1 MEIDLQTLKE
11 LELFSFDSM
20 GTCIFDLVNECTTPG
35 GKYKLKQNFKRPYK
49 SLGEIIQVQDALK
62 YLLSIPHVWELPVDT
77 KLMDLLDV
85 YYFSKSNPSLG
96 KNIFARFIESIS
108 YRFLYKDFKLTFI
121 DGTRYVIHFL
131 KLISSFILEI
141 DKSKLPPALRD
152 IFVQIEDILGL
163 KLINEAL
170 VQQSIKG
177 ISSIQLLKFDKAFRE
192 THKDEIL
199 KLIDLVYELDVLLSK
214 ANATQKLNL
223 NFPEFAD
230 SKKVSFEIEGLYHLF
245 VTNPIV
251 NDIKTTEDENFIFLT
266 GPNMAGKTTFLKS
279 CGLAVFLAHLGMGV
293 PAKRMKLSLFDRLF
307 TSLNV
312 SDNLPKGYSY
322 FYSEVKRVKEAALA
336 LRESEKVFVVFDEL
350 FKGTNVKDAFDG
362 SLLIIKELV
371 KWKSSFFILS
381 SHLLELGKEINSL
394 PGIRFMCF
402 DSKVENGKPYFNFKI
417 KEGLSDERLGLIIL
431 KSEQVFDLLNPEIQ
445 NINLH
450 YS

>member
-11 LELFSFDSM
+11 LELFSFDSH
-20 GTCIFDLVNECTTPG
+20 GTSIFELVDECSTPG
-35 GKYKLKQNFKRPYK
+35 GQYKLKQNFKKPYK
-49 SLGEIIQVQDALK
+49 NLNQINQVQDGLK
-62 YLLSIPHVWELPVDT
+62 YILSLPQIWELPVDT

-108 YRFLYKDFKLTFI
+108 YRFFYKDFKSTFI

-131 KLISSFILEI
+131 KLISIFQLKQ
-141 DKSKLPPALRD
+141 DKSKMPVALRD
-152 IFVQIEDILGL
+152 IFIQIEDTLGL
-163 KLINEAL
+163 EPVSDAL
-170 VQQSIKG
+170 KQQSIKG
-177 ISSIQLLKFDKAFRE
+177 ISSVQLLKFDKAFRE
-192 THKDEIL
+192 THKEQIL

-214 ANATQKLNL
+214 AKATRRLNL
-223 NFPEFAD
+223 CFPEFID
-230 SKKVSFEIEGLYHLF
+230 SKKVSFEIEGLYHIF
-245 VTNPIV
+245 VNNPIV
-251 NDIKTTEDENFIFLT
+251 NNIKTTEDENFIFLT

-279 CGLAVFLAHLGMGV
+279 CGLAVYLAHLGMGV
-293 PAKRMKLSLFDRLF
+293 PAKRMKLGLFDRLF

-350 FKGTNVKDAFDG
+350 FKGTNVTDAYDG

-381 SHLLELGKEINSL
+381 SHLLELGKEINHIQ
-394 PGIRFMCF
+394 GIRFMCF
-402 DSKVENGKPYFNFKI
+402 DSRVENGKPFFNFKI
-417 KEGLSDERLGLIIL
+417 KDGLSDERLGLIIL
-431 KSEQVFDLLNPEIQ
+431 KNEQIFDLLDPEKQI
-445 NINLH
+445 IKE
-450 YS
+450 